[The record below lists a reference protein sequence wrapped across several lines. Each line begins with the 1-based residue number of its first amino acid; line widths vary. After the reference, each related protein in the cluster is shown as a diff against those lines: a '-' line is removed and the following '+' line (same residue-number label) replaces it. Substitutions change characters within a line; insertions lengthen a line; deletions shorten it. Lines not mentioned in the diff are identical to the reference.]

1 MRALAQQACKGVRR
15 GGPLFVCV
23 MHKKKGPAE
32 AGPIRSAA
40 VTSSPDHHTLATE
53 SVMSKTNVISRARIA
68 WRVAIAVWLL
78 IGIYL
83 AITAWWTD
91 IKRTKN
97 LVRDF
102 FSDRQVDKTRETSN
116 SHSTK

>member
-1 MRALAQQACKGVRR
+1 
-15 GGPLFVCV
+15 
-23 MHKKKGPAE
+23 
-32 AGPIRSAA
+32 
-40 VTSSPDHHTLATE
+40 
-53 SVMSKTNVISRARIA
+53 MSKTNVISRARIA

-102 FSDRQVDKTRETSN
+102 FSDRPADKTREQPN